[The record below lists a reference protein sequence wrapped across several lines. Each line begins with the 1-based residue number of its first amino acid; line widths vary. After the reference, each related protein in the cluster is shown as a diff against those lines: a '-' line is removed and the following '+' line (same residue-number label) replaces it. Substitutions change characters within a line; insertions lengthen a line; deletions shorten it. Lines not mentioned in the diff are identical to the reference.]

1 MKYFGIKIAL
11 IAAVIMT
18 FNGCSRN
25 PVTGKKEVMLMSKAQ
40 ELALG
45 KQYDPQISAAY
56 GVYKDA
62 KLQAFINDKGKQM
75 GRISH
80 RPDLN
85 YQFKIMD
92 SPVVNAFAVPG
103 GYIYFTRGIM
113 AHFNN
118 EAEFAGVLGHEIGHV
133 TARHSAQQQTKA
145 TFAQIGLV
153 AGLVAGGEK
162 FAQFAG
168 TAQQGL
174 QMLFLKFGRDDESQS
189 DKLGVEYSTRIGY
202 DAKEMAGFFSTLDR
216 LSAKSGHDIPTFLST
231 HPHPHDRFTKVG
243 EMASS
248 WQQKTGKTD
257 YKINRN
263 QYLRMID
270 GLVYGEDPRQ
280 GYVDNNVFYH
290 PGLKFQFPTPTNW
303 KVANSPA
310 QVQIAEPNG
319 KAAILFQL
327 GQGTSPRAA
336 AQELVQQA
344 QLKVIEQSDKKVN
357 GLNAYVMVSDQVAQD
372 QQGQQQ
378 QGPRILSYFIQYGN
392 NLYVMHGLSAQQDF
406 DRYFSLF
413 QNTMEGFNKLTDPS
427 KINVKP
433 ERISIKTVPKNCT
446 LKQALADFK
455 MAPTRYEE
463 LAILNGMKQTDR
475 LTTGTLIK
483 VVEKK

>member
-1 MKYFGIKIAL
+1 MKNFGIKIAL
-11 IAAVIMT
+11 IAAVIMS

-40 ELALG
+40 EQALG
-45 KQYDPQISAAY
+45 AQYDPQISAAY
-56 GVYKDA
+56 GVYKDT
-62 KLQAFINDKGKQM
+62 KMQAFINDKGKQM

-80 RPDLN
+80 RPELN

-103 GYIYFTRGIM
+103 GYVYFTRGIM

-153 AGLVAGGEK
+153 AGIVAGGEQ

-216 LSAKSGHDIPTFLST
+216 LSAGRGDIPNFLST
-231 HPHPHDRFTKVG
+231 HPHPTDRFKKVG
-243 EMASS
+243 EMAKL
-248 WQQKTGKTD
+248 WQKKTGKTN

-280 GYVDNNVFYH
+280 GYVDKNVFYH
-290 PGLKFQFPTPTNW
+290 PEMKFQFPTPSNW

-319 KAAILFQL
+319 KAAIIFQL
-327 GQGTSPRAA
+327 AQGTSPKAA
-336 AQELVQQA
+336 AQKLVEEA
-344 QLKVIEQSDKKVN
+344 KLKVAESGDKKVN
-357 GLNAYVMVSDQVAQD
+357 GLNAFVMVSDQVAEN

-378 QGPRILSYFIQYGN
+378 QGPRILSYFIQYGSN
-392 NLYVMHGLSAQQDF
+392 IYAMHGLSSQADF
-406 DRYFSLF
+406 QRYFTLF
-413 QNTMEGFNKLTDPS
+413 QNTMEGFDKLTDQS

-433 ERISIKTVPKNCT
+433 ERIAIKTISKSST
-446 LKQALADFK
+446 LKDALLSYNTPAN
-455 MAPTRYEE
+455 RLEE

-475 LTTGTLIK
+475 VTSGMLIK
-483 VVEKK
+483 AVEKK